1 VSGRHRIVIALCLAL
16 VTITVVAL
24 WQPGPRGP
32 QKPVV
37 DSGKVHTDPKTGEKY
52 RIVGGVQR
60 KLSEIDDQKQLSIG
74 SATKVSPFKDVGRAP
89 LVPRNANPM
98 VASVSEALS
107 PGRFPERLSP
117 MVSPKRFD
125 ADAYRKNPELYLNT
139 VEPGRVFQCAQPG
152 PNVPALNRD
161 SKPGI
166 RTVQG
171 ETVSLKVRAPAGAP
185 VTFTSFDSGAFQNR
199 LPSITVA
206 AGDDGVAIARFTGT
220 PGTYWLVNILA
231 GSPLASGR
239 VSFVVD
245 ITLPE
250 GKSLPWENQTV
261 TARDRR

>member
-1 VSGRHRIVIALCLAL
+1 VSGRHRLVLTLCFALGAVTLAAMWL
-16 VTITVVAL
+16 SA
-24 WQPGPRGP
+24 PPRAK
-32 QKPVV
+32 QRPVV
-37 DSGKVHTDPKTGEKY
+37 DSEKVHIDPKTGEKY
-52 RIVGGVQR
+52 RIVGGVRR
-60 KLSEIDDQKQLSIG
+60 KLSDVDGKAK
-74 SATKVSPFKDVGRAP
+74 SARNVPKKSPFQDVGRAP
-89 LVPRNANPM
+89 AIPRDANRM
-98 VASVSEALS
+98 VASVAEALS
-107 PGRFPERLSP
+107 TGRFPERLSP
-117 MVSPKRFD
+117 MLAPKPFD
-125 ADAYRKNPELYLNT
+125 EQAYRKNPETYLNT

-161 SKPGI
+161 SKPGL

-171 ETVSLKVRAPAGAP
+171 ETVSLKVRAPSGAP
-185 VTFTSFDSGAFQNR
+185 VTFTSFDSGAFQNQ

-220 PGTYWLVNILA
+220 PGTYGLVNILA

-261 TARDRR
+261 TARDGR